1 MGASISVTPDAC
13 DPKSV
18 ARLNTLVRL
27 ASQSA
32 DWTER
37 DARYLLNKID
47 QILRDNAWPDILEG
61 EPKTWERF
69 CRECLK
75 YEASY
80 FDKIRE
86 GVDIL
91 EAQGVSGAT
100 VEQALRVAQQAATV
114 SPLISFEER
123 AAKGGQT
130 GGRHHPKASA
140 SLYYNEAEVPQLD
153 YDNGSRADYLTAR
166 IARDRPDI
174 LERMKAGEYRSVRQ
188 AALEAG
194 IVKPYLQI
202 PYDPERAARAIRRH
216 FTPDQIAALVDL
228 LTEETP

>member
-123 AAKGGQT
+123 AAKGGL
-130 GGRHHPKASA
+130 GNVSKGRAA
-140 SLYYNEAEVPQLD
+140 SLYYNEAVMPQLD

>member
-86 GVDIL
+86 GVGIL
-91 EAQGVSGAT
+91 EAQGISGAT

-123 AAKGGQT
+123 ATKGGL
-130 GGRHHPKASA
+130 GNVSKGRAA
-140 SLYYNEAEVPQLD
+140 SLYYNEAVMPQLD
-153 YDNGSRADYLTAR
+153 YDNGTRADYLTAR